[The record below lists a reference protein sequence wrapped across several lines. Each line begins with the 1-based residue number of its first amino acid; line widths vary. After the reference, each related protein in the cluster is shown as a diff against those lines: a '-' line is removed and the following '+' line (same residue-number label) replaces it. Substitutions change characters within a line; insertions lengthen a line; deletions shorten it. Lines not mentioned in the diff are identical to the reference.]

1 MRRLEQICAYTA
13 LLVLPSLA
21 VPAAAQDK
29 DQTIYTYVAEWR
41 IPRAKSAAFQAFFE
55 KTDKPILDRLLAD
68 GSIKEWGRTTTLLHS
83 TDGMTDGVW
92 WCATSFTGIEK
103 VLAEIGK
110 IDSSA
115 LNDMVEKHQDH
126 FLESLIF
133 RTGNS
138 KATSG
143 FLDESAYYVKPGKA
157 EDWLNLWKKWM
168 QPVYEKMLADG
179 TIMGYGIDHE
189 AYHTMTPAYRGV
201 WVVTDSA
208 GGGGQGVGGVRGG
221 DERALQGRAAHGGTA
236 DAGGARTGHAP
247 RQSGPGALLRAQIGN
262 RS

>member
-92 WCATSFTGIEK
+92 WCATSFAGIEK

-201 WVVTDSA
+201 WVVTDSPEA
-208 GGGGQGVGGVRGG
+208 EDKVSAAFEAAMNARSKEERRTVG
-221 DERALQGRAAHGGTA
+221 LQMQEVLEPGTHR
-236 DAGGARTGHAP
+236 DNLDRVLYYGHK
-247 RQSGPGALLRAQIGN
+247 
-262 RS
+262 